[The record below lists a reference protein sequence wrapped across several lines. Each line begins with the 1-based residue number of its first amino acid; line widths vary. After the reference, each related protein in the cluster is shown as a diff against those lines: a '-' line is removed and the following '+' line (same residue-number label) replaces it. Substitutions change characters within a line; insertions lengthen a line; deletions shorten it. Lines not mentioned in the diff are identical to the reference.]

1 MKNANYSQRGMAL
14 LLLLL
19 IMVGVG
25 VTLLLSAS
33 APQQQKL
40 DMDAKTQTALRQ
52 TKEALIA
59 WSATHRSTPGRLPC
73 PEDTSLIGTPNEGNA
88 LGSCSNLAT
97 HIGRIP
103 WRTLGIDNLRDA
115 TGEPLWYVLSP
126 GFRGTA
132 PTGSIGIATGKLQ
145 LDGVNNAAAALIIAP
160 GTPLPGQARSQA
172 TASSPPLAVNYLD
185 LGNAGG
191 TAFITTS
198 AGSMFND
205 KVSPIT
211 TEDLY
216 RAMTFRVLAEV
227 RGAFG
232 LQNGLRRYFNDNGT
246 FPAAGTALTSLNFD
260 SQTRN
265 WLSPSSNPD
274 LWLSQVIYNSTSA
287 TSAQLIMGST
297 SLKVTPC
304 LTTPCP

>member
-1 MKNANYSQRGMAL
+1 MKNANCSQKGMAL

-19 IMVGVG
+19 IIVGVG
-25 VTLLLSAS
+25 ATLLLSAS
-33 APQQQKL
+33 AHQKPQL
-40 DMDAKTQTALRQ
+40 GMDAKTQTALRQ
-52 TKEALIA
+52 AKEALIA

-73 PEDTSLIGTPNEGNA
+73 PEDASLIGTPNEGNA
-88 LGSCSNLAT
+88 LSSCSNLAT

-103 WRTLGIDNLRDA
+103 WRTLGIDNFRDA

-132 PTGSIGIATGKLQ
+132 PTGSIGIAPGKLQ

-160 GTPLPGQARSQA
+160 GAPLPGQVRSLP
-172 TASSPPLAVNYLD
+172 TAGSPPLAVNYLD
-185 LGNAGG
+185 LGNSGG
-191 TAFITTS
+191 IAFITNG
-198 AGSMFND
+198 AGNTFND
-205 KVSPIT
+205 QVNLIT

-216 RAMTFRVLAEV
+216 RAMTFRILAEV

-246 FPAAGTALTSLNFD
+246 FPSVGTPLTSLSFD

-265 WLSPSSNPD
+265 WLSPASNPN
-274 LWLSQVIYNSTSA
+274 LWLSQVTYNSTSA

>member
-1 MKNANYSQRGMAL
+1 MAL

-19 IMVGVG
+19 IIVGVG
-25 VTLLLSAS
+25 VPLLLSAS

-40 DMDAKTQTALRQ
+40 GMDAKTQTALRQ

-59 WSATHRSTPGRLPC
+59 WSATHPSTPGRLPC

-88 LGSCSNLAT
+88 LPSCSNSAT
-97 HIGRIP
+97 HVGRIP
-103 WRTLGIDNLRDA
+103 WRTLGIDNLHDA

-132 PTGSIGIATGKLQ
+132 PPGSIGVAQGKLQ

-160 GTPLPGQARSQA
+160 GAPLPGQIRTLP
-172 TASSPPLAVNYLD
+172 TAGSPPLPVNYLD
-185 LGNAGG
+185 MGNAGAN
-191 TAFITTS
+191 AFVSTGPDNTFNDQVGQITT
-198 AGSMFND
+198 G
-205 KVSPIT
+205 
-211 TEDLY
+211 DLY

-232 LQNGLRRYFNDNGT
+232 LQCGLRRYFNVNGT
-246 FPAAGTALTSLNFD
+246 FPATGTPLTSLDFD
-260 SQTRN
+260 TQTRN
-265 WLSPSSNPD
+265 WLSPSTNSN
-274 LWLSQVIYNSTSA
+274 LWLSQVTYNFISA

-297 SLKVTPC
+297 YLNVTPC